1 MQLPLKLT
9 SDLMQT
15 RWKSLL
21 DPLLEN
27 PLNGISIL
35 ENVDLSIGNNV
46 INHKLGKKQQGWIIL
61 DIDGASTIYRSADFN
76 DKTLTLN
83 SSAAVTVKLG
93 VF

>member
-9 SDLMQT
+9 ADLMQT
-15 RWKSLL
+15 RWKSLI

-27 PLNGISIL
+27 ALNSVSIID
-35 ENVDLSIGNNV
+35 NVVLAIGDNV
-46 INHKLGKKQQGWIIL
+46 INHKLGRKQQGWLVL
-61 DIDGASTIYRSADFN
+61 DVNASTTIYRSADFN

-83 SSAAVTVKLG
+83 SSAAATIKLG

>member
-27 PLNGISIL
+27 PLNDVLIL
-35 ENVDLSIGNNV
+35 SDVVLAIGNNT
-46 INHKLGKKQQGWIIL
+46 INHKLGRKQQGWLIL
-61 DIDGASTIYRSADFN
+61 DINGAATIYRSAAFN

-83 SSAAVTVKLG
+83 SSAAVTIKLG

>member
-9 SDLMQT
+9 ADLMQT
-15 RWKSLL
+15 RWKSLI

-27 PLNGISIL
+27 ALNSVSIID
-35 ENVDLSIGNNV
+35 NVVLAIGDNV
-46 INHKLGKKQQGWIIL
+46 INHKLGRKQQGWLVL
-61 DIDGASTIYRSADFN
+61 DVNASTTIYRSADFN

-83 SSAAVTVKLG
+83 SSATATIKLG

>member
-9 SDLMQT
+9 MDLMQT

-21 DPLLEN
+21 DPILEN
-27 PLNGISIL
+27 PINSISIID
-35 ENVDLSIGNNV
+35 NVALVIGNNV
-46 INHKLGKKQQGWIIL
+46 INHRLGRKQQGWLIL
-61 DIDGASTIYRSADFN
+61 DIDAASTIYRSADFN

-83 SSAAVTVKLG
+83 ASAAATIKLG

>member
-9 SDLMQT
+9 MDLMQT

-21 DPLLEN
+21 DPILEN
-27 PLNGISIL
+27 PINSISIID
-35 ENVDLSIGNNV
+35 NVALVTGNNV
-46 INHKLGKKQQGWIIL
+46 INHRLGRKQQGWLIL
-61 DIDGASTIYRSADFN
+61 DIDAASTIYRSADFN

-83 SSAAVTVKLG
+83 ASAAATIKLG

>member
-9 SDLMQT
+9 MDLMQT

-21 DPLLEN
+21 DPILEN
-27 PLNGISIL
+27 PINNISIID
-35 ENVDLSIGNNV
+35 NVVLATGNNV
-46 INHKLGKKQQGWIIL
+46 INHRLGRKQQGWLIL
-61 DIDGASTIYRSADFN
+61 DINAASTIYRSADFN

-83 SSAAVTVKLG
+83 ASAGATIKLG

>member
-9 SDLMQT
+9 ADLMQT

-21 DPLLEN
+21 DPILEN
-27 PLNGISIL
+27 PLNSVSIL
-35 ENVDLSIGNNV
+35 ENIDLAVGNNV
-46 INHKLGKKQQGWIIL
+46 INHKLGRKQQGWVVL
-61 DIDGASTIYRSADFN
+61 DVNGAATIYRNAPFN

-83 SSAAVTVKLG
+83 SSAIVTVKLG